1 MGSVQSGCVMHPD
14 SRQDCTDSTVSKP
27 LVLTDED
34 RKTITRRARHGLIR
48 VLLAQASMA
57 LIAVLVSGLVGGT
70 AAAVSALLGA
80 AAYFVPN
87 ALFAVRL
94 LLGTFGVARP
104 SPFAFFWGEA
114 FKLGGALAILALAI
128 WQGGDRLVW
137 PALVFGLFGVL
148 KGYVLL
154 LVFRKL
160 P

>member
-1 MGSVQSGCVMHPD
+1 MRPD
-14 SRQDCTDSTVSKP
+14 SGQHPGDSTVSKP
-27 LVLTDED
+27 LVLTEED
-34 RKTITRRARHGLIR
+34 RRKITRRAGNGLVR
-48 VLLAQASMA
+48 VLVAQACVA
-57 LIAVLVSGLVGGT
+57 LVAILISGLVGGK
-70 AAAVSALLGA
+70 AAAVSALVGA

-87 ALFAVRL
+87 ALFALRL
-94 LLGTFGVARP
+94 LLGIFGAARP

-114 FKLGGALAILALAI
+114 FKLGGAMAILGLAI
-128 WQGGDRLVW
+128 WLGGDRLVW

>member
-1 MGSVQSGCVMHPD
+1 MGSVQSGCVMRPD
-14 SRQDCTDSTVSKP
+14 SRQDCADSTVSKP
-27 LVLTDED
+27 LVLTDDD
-34 RKTITRRARHGLIR
+34 RRTITRKASHGLIR
-48 VLLAQASMA
+48 VLMAQAGMA
-57 LIAVLVSGLVGGT
+57 FMAVLVSGFVGGK
-70 AAAVSALLGA
+70 AAAVSALVGA

-87 ALFAVRL
+87 ALFALRL
-94 LLGTFGVARP
+94 LLGIFGAARP

-114 FKLGGALAILALAI
+114 FKLGGALTILALAI
-128 WQGGDRLVW
+128 WLGGDRLVW